1 MATLE
6 ELMAEDGYLPQGIE
20 VNATTRSVTVPAS
33 VGTVAIAQDKN
44 VRTLA
49 IKVPRECFGVDLAPY
64 DFTVNYKRGDGIE
77 GSQPVDVSEDE
88 GHLDVLWKVCP
99 HAVQEPGT
107 VQFQLCATEHAAD
120 GLTVVNEWH
129 SGIAEF
135 DVGDVLEHSDVF
147 EDETY
152 LDWAHKVI
160 ADCEAA
166 TASAHEAV
174 GMIDSKLE
182 EACAAAEEE
191 IAAAEEERAIAE
203 LGRAEAEALRAAQF
217 ADMEQR
223 SRGWLRYICQPGE
236 FDPDTRQPII
246 SEPHAGTMYFVPSA
260 IPTEQSMYQEWIWV
274 SGDERW
280 ESFGEVE
287 LSITPA
293 SPDQLVA
300 VLDGTDGGEGGGE
313 VVNLTGWR
321 SVVPRL
327 KAMFAGI
334 VHKHSGADLTDGTV
348 TAAKL
353 ASGAVTQAKI
363 ADGSVSLA
371 KCDSTLRDSVSHK
384 LVTVGAVG
392 SIGTLYRW
400 GNIGIIEIYLL
411 QKTSIAAWGNVSA
424 TLPGG
429 IKTAVTARNRLT
441 CEDKPGNELN
451 ARVADGT
458 LYIENRTSAAVS
470 MPTSGGYI
478 SGSVVFPIL

>member
-1 MATLE
+1 MMATLE

-371 KCDSTLRDSVSHK
+371 KCDSTLRDSVSQSNVVLPNAANSTHRIEQVRMVRDGHTVHVSG
-384 LVTVGAVG
+384 LLTCVYAQIDGYSQLIASTTLPAPSAGIVYCDTPAGHLAIEEGRIRVHGGTVGTSYRFHDSYAV
-392 SIGTLYRW
+392 
-400 GNIGIIEIYLL
+400 
-411 QKTSIAAWGNVSA
+411 
-424 TLPGG
+424 
-429 IKTAVTARNRLT
+429 
-441 CEDKPGNELN
+441 
-451 ARVADGT
+451 
-458 LYIENRTSAAVS
+458 
-470 MPTSGGYI
+470 
-478 SGSVVFPIL
+478 

>member
-1 MATLE
+1 MMATLE

-166 TASAHEAV
+166 TAGAHEAV
-174 GMIDSKLE
+174 GMIDAKLE

-203 LGRAEAEALRAAQF
+203 LGRAEAEAQRAAQF

-236 FDPDTRQPII
+236 YDPDTRQPII
-246 SEPHAGTMYFVPSA
+246 AEPHAGTMYFVPSA

-293 SPDQLVA
+293 SPDQLAA

-371 KCDSTLRDSVSHK
+371 KCDTALRDSVSQ
-384 LVTVGAVG
+384 A
-392 SIGTLYRW
+392 
-400 GNIGIIEIYLL
+400 
-411 QKTSIAAWGNVSA
+411 TSIRANSKTLFVQKSVVVNVAALNQGDCVKPSA
-424 TLPGG
+424 TLPAVSGYTPVAVAG
-429 IKTAVTARNRLT
+429 MYTGKWDYSVTCGFDSAKVYCAVTNAGNKSLAASTVTVYVLYARTQL
-441 CEDKPGNELN
+441 
-451 ARVADGT
+451 
-458 LYIENRTSAAVS
+458 
-470 MPTSGGYI
+470 
-478 SGSVVFPIL
+478 